1 MNNEDKQKIEKI
13 ELDILLKKYI
23 TNEDN
28 QDATNL
34 KLELIKQLLNN
45 KISYINVISYYYD
58 ILNLQDK

>member
-1 MNNEDKQKIEKI
+1 MNHEDKKTIDKI
-13 ELDILLKKYI
+13 ELELLLKKYI
-23 TNEDN
+23 TSEDN

-58 ILNLQDK
+58 ILNLQGK

>member
-1 MNNEDKQKIEKI
+1 MNNEDKKTIDKI
-13 ELDILLKKYI
+13 ELELLLKKYI
-23 TNEDN
+23 TSEDN

-45 KISYINVISYYYD
+45 KITYLNVISYYYD